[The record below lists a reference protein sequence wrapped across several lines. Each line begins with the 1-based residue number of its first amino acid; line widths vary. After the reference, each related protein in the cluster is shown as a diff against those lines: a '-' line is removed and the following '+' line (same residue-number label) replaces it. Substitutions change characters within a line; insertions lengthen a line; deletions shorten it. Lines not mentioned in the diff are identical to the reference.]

1 MWSPE
6 LVLLCLFRPSVFV
19 PVSLWLIWTFTSLI
33 ISFLL
38 RTGMEHLVATK
49 HSRGDMTGD
58 PRLKK
63 IPRNERAAS
72 TFDTMLRHLPRLSRI
87 GGAYGVPSASEGLER
102 AASCPADVYN
112 YQDRF

>member
-19 PVSLWLIWTFTSLI
+19 PVSLWLIWTFISLI

-49 HSRGDMTGD
+49 HSRGHDGG
-58 PRLKK
+58 PEVKK
-63 IPRNERAAS
+63 DTEERE
-72 TFDTMLRHLPRLSRI
+72 
-87 GGAYGVPSASEGLER
+87 GGLHVRYDAQAP
-102 AASCPADVYN
+102 P
-112 YQDRF
+112 